1 MNAEARDLALRDV
14 FARSLGIP
22 VERVT
27 DQLEYNKVKE
37 WDSVAHMALVAAID
51 QTFEIMLETED
62 VLDLSSFAKAK
73 GIVAKYG
80 V

>member
-1 MNAEARDLALRDV
+1 
-14 FARSLGIP
+14 
-22 VERVT
+22 
-27 DQLEYNKVKE
+27 
-37 WDSVAHMALVAAID
+37 VAHMALVAAID